1 MKKQNAAILKMV
13 SEVKI
18 TVKAAEPL
26 LQALKGPRARLP
38 QLPVRD
44 ALNAFTESM
53 HKRLEATKGDS
64 LKNLKRLLRGQKR
77 ILNRNFRETARE
89 CKQLFHR

>member
-26 LQALKGPRARLP
+26 LQAFKDSRARLP

-44 ALNAFTESM
+44 ALNAFTESA
-53 HKRLEATKGDS
+53 HKRLETVKGDS
-64 LKNLKRLLRGQKR
+64 LNNLKRLLREQKR
-77 ILNRNFRETARE
+77 IFNRNFRATARE